1 MTMVKKLTYNNDT
14 AKLSLFNK
22 KYNERAVCC
31 FLIGLKSQFLVIH
44 KITILGLDIVL
55 ESNWFFDDT
64 TRASAD
70 R

>member
-1 MTMVKKLTYNNDT
+1 MTMVNKLTNNNDT

-44 KITILGLDIVL
+44 
-55 ESNWFFDDT
+55 
-64 TRASAD
+64 
-70 R
+70 